1 VPEIPAHAG
10 VARGLLLTGG
20 RMVTPGG
27 VLNPGWIRLAGSVI
41 DAVGSGQPAEQESSG
56 LSAVDL
62 RGQWV
67 LPGFVDM
74 HVHGG
79 GGTSFT
85 EGTAEDA
92 RRAAEFHRRNGSTTI
107 LASLVTA
114 PLAGLEARAAL
125 LAGLAREGVIA
136 GLHLEGPFLAPARC
150 GAQDP
155 RHMIA
160 PDVDVFASLHAAS
173 AGQLRVITLAPELPG
188 ATALIKAAAQA
199 GVIAAVG
206 HTDATADLTS
216 AAVDAGASHAT
227 HLFNGMRP
235 LHHREPGPVGALLDR
250 DEVSCEV
257 IADGVHLHDTAIR
270 LVARAAGPGRLVL
283 ITDAMAAA
291 GMPDGRYRLGSMRV
305 DVAGG
310 VARLAAES
318 DSHTSADAD
327 ASADAG
333 PGVPGAIAGSTATMA
348 GVVRHAVAAGLPVID
363 VAAAASTN
371 PARVLGLGDR
381 TGALRPGL
389 DADLVVCDEQ
399 LGLRAVMRHG
409 EWLGGA
415 PELSLRAD
423 RAGEPPVHRADLA
436 HHAALAG
443 LPGALVRVDV
453 LLGQAGRRELR
464 VDVAIEPARATVGRV
479 HPHRRGSGPGRGRQ
493 RERGEHLG
501 VVLARAG
508 HHGDLQGVRPE
519 VDALAGP
526 QPERG
531 GRPVGDDRLG
541 PEPVRDHGQHPHGH
555 PDQGND
561 PEDDADHRE
570 RADIPAALLGVP
582 VRFGRP
588 GLGWPFHG
596 WLRLD
601 CGRG

>member
-1 VPEIPAHAG
+1 MSLPSSG
-10 VARGLLLTGG
+10 VLSGG
-20 RMVTPGG
+20 RVVTPDG
-27 VLNPGWIRLAGSVI
+27 VLSPGWIRLAGTRI
-41 DAVGSGQPAEQESSG
+41 DAVGPGEPPPVPGLPVTDLSG
-56 LSAVDL
+56 
-62 RGQWV
+62 RWV

-114 PLAGLEARAAL
+114 PLPGLEARAAM

-160 PDVDVFASLHAAS
+160 PDVAAFASLHAAA

-206 HTDATADLTS
+206 HTDATADVTS

-257 IADGVHLHDTAIR
+257 IADGVHLHDTVIR

-318 DSHTSADAD
+318 DSHASADAD

-399 LGLRAVMRHG
+399 FGLRAVMRHG
-409 EWLGGA
+409 KWLGGA
-415 PELSLRAD
+415 PELPLRAD
-423 RAGEPPVHRADLA
+423 RAGEPPAHRADLA

-453 LLGQAGRRELR
+453 RLGQAGRRELR
-464 VDVAIEPARATVGRV
+464 VDVAIEPARATVARV
-479 HPHRRGSGPGRGRQ
+479 HPHRRGPGPGAGRQ

-508 HHGDLQGVRPE
+508 HHGDLQGVRPG

-555 PDQGND
+555 PDQGDD

-570 RADIPAALLGVP
+570 RADIPVALLGVP

-588 GLGWPFHG
+588 GLGRPLHG
-596 WLRLD
+596 
-601 CGRG
+601 